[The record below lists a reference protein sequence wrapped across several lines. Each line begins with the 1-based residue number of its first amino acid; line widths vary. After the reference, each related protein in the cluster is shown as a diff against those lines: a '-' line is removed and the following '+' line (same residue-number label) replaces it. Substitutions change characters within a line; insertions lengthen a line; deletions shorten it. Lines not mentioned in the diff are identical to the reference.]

1 MTNSRI
7 AGFYKLSLDERL
19 DALAKASGLDAEE
32 LGTLLTS
39 GLLATQEAEKMV
51 ENVVATHNLPLGIG
65 LNFKINGIDRL
76 IPMVI
81 EEPSVVAGASF
92 MAKLVR
98 KGGGFFATTSAPEMI
113 GQIQILDI
121 ADIHAAKMKIYENR
135 ADLLA
140 IADDIDPILKK
151 LGGGARDLE
160 VRVIEDS
167 RIGEFLVLHLIY
179 DVRDAMGANAVNTA
193 CEKLAPRIEQLTGG
207 RVHLKI
213 LSNLSDRRMA
223 RVRCVVPVDALAFG
237 QAPSLGLSAL
247 EGERQVL
254 PSEGEGFRKGAGTQE
269 PKAREMAF
277 HGMVKR
283 ARELRKNATDAEQF
297 LWQFLRR
304 KQINDARFRRQH
316 PHKNYILDFYCYELK
331 IAIELDG
338 SGHLEEEQRHHDE
351 QRTKDLNED
360 GIQVLRFWN
369 SDALNNIEVVLG
381 EIWEAIENVRITPSL
396 GLSPSGGERQNL
408 SLNEEVDLGD
418 KSFSKSQEPEV
429 LPLEGQGFRKGAGYT
444 GESVRD
450 GIIEAYAFAASDPYR
465 AATHNKG
472 IMNGVDAVVI
482 ATGNDWRAIEA
493 GAHAYAARD
502 GKYTS
507 LSTWGKD
514 ADGNLVGTL
523 EMPMAVGIVGGAT
536 KVHPTAQA
544 ALKLMDVK
552 TASELAEI
560 IVSVG
565 LAQNLA
571 ALRAL
576 ATEGIQRG
584 HMSLHARQ
592 VATAAGAE
600 GEMVD
605 QVAGQMVA
613 EGVVRIDRA
622 EEILKSL
629 YL

>member
-19 DALAKASGLDAEE
+19 DALGARVDFG
-32 LGTLLTS
+32 LLTPQQ
-39 GLLATQEAEKMV
+39 ADKMV

-65 LNFKINGIDRL
+65 LNFKINGVDRL
-76 IPMVI
+76 VPMVI

-113 GQIQILDI
+113 GQIQILDV
-121 ADIHAAKMKIYENR
+121 ADIHAAKLAIYEKR
-135 ADLLA
+135 GDLLK
-140 IADDIDPILKK
+140 IADEIDPILKK

-160 VRVIEDS
+160 VRVIENS
-167 RIGEFLVLHLIY
+167 PIGAFLVAHLIY

-193 CEKLAPRIEQLTGG
+193 CEKLAPHLEKITGG

-223 RVRCVVPVDALAFG
+223 RVRCTIPVEELAFS
-237 QAPSLGLSAL
+237 PHLNL
-247 EGERQVL
+247 L
-254 PSEGEGFRKGAGTQE
+254 PQGEGTKGSPPMRG
-269 PKAREMAF
+269 
-277 HGMVKR
+277 G
-283 ARELRKNATDAEQF
+283 AEKGGF
-297 LWQFLRR
+297 
-304 KQINDARFRRQH
+304 
-316 PHKNYILDFYCYELK
+316 
-331 IAIELDG
+331 
-338 SGHLEEEQRHHDE
+338 SG
-351 QRTKDLNED
+351 K
-360 GIQVLRFWN
+360 
-369 SDALNNIEVVLG
+369 
-381 EIWEAIENVRITPSL
+381 
-396 GLSPSGGERQNL
+396 
-408 SLNEEVDLGD
+408 
-418 KSFSKSQEPEV
+418 
-429 LPLEGQGFRKGAGYT
+429 
-444 GESVRD
+444 SVRD

-493 GAHAYAARD
+493 GAHAYAARS
-502 GKYTS
+502 GRYTS

-514 ADGNLVGTL
+514 DDGNLVGTL

-544 ALKLMDVK
+544 ALKLMQVE

-592 VATAAGAE
+592 VAIAAGAS
-600 GEMVD
+600 GETVEK
-605 QVAGQMVA
+605 VAAQMVA
-613 EGVVRIDRA
+613 EGTVRVDRA
-622 EEILKSL
+622 EEIIGKL
-629 YL
+629 